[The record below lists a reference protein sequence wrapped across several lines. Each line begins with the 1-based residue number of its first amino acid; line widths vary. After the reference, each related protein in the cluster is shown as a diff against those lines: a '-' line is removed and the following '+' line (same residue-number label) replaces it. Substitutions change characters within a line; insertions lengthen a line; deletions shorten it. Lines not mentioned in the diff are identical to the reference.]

1 MLLRRTG
8 LVATLAVGLGLL
20 AASLHGMT
28 RVDTTLKLAAA
39 TPVPQIT
46 TPDYV
51 SEHHHRDC
59 RRGHSR
65 V

>member
-8 LVATLAVGLGLL
+8 LVATLAVGFGLL

-39 TPVPQIT
+39 TPVPQLT
-46 TPDYV
+46 TPGYV
-51 SEHHHRDC
+51 SEHHRRDC